1 MIEEERQKNKAK
13 YFILMHF
20 VLLFLSLNAVC
31 SKQAA
36 QYDWFTFK
44 WFLFY
49 GLVIFCLGTYAIA
62 WQIILK
68 GLPLTVAFSNKAVA
82 IFWGMFWGYV
92 LFDEQIT
99 LKQIISAVIILTGII
114 IISTEKEPEKA
125 KINDAS
131 EVEQNE

>member
-1 MIEEERQKNKAK
+1 MIEQKSNSKIK
-13 YFILMHF
+13 YFILMHC

-36 QYDWFTFK
+36 QYEWLTFK

-49 GLVIFCLGTYAIA
+49 GLVIFCLGVYAIA

-82 IFWGMFWGYV
+82 IFWGMFWGAV

-99 LKQIISAVIILTGII
+99 YKHIISALVILTGII
-114 IISTEKEPEKA
+114 IISTEKEKPEVK
-125 KINDAS
+125 D
-131 EVEQNE
+131 NE